1 MFNNCFSETISI
13 EEYTSIWKQI
23 REVLLRLGG
32 PPIRVRL
39 HRIENEVLDAEM
51 QTHYINKVNE
61 NWSSNHKRIVFTPKS
76 SSSRNTKGK
85 TKRKNKA
92 EQEGKTKFY
101 ESYMYIFFNRE
112 IFMILYVN
120 CNFRINLFLLKF
132 LSKQLT

>member
-1 MFNNCFSETISI
+1 MYNNCFPETISI

-92 EQEGKTKFY
+92 EQEGKTKF
-101 ESYMYIFFNRE
+101 MNRLMFLYRSHYDIVCELLFTNDTLSIE
-112 IFMILYVN
+112 ISF
-120 CNFRINLFLLKF
+120 
-132 LSKQLT
+132 KQHRHSS